1 MFGFVTSR
9 ILLALLL
16 AAEVAHI
23 GDDLLDAVD
32 PLFCLPAAGRHQV
45 EVFLAALEDDGEA
58 LLFDPGV
65 SVFIEPLG
73 LAAIAHRVNV
83 INGDCSEGG
92 RARSET
98 LKVDLQVSGLK
109 TFVCSQKEV

>member
-1 MFGFVTSR
+1 MSR

-23 GDDLLDAVD
+23 GDDLLNAVD

-58 LLFDPGV
+58 LLFNPGV
-65 SVFIEPLG
+65 GVFIEPLG
-73 LAAIAHRVNV
+73 LAALAH
-83 INGDCSEGG
+83 
-92 RARSET
+92 
-98 LKVDLQVSGLK
+98 
-109 TFVCSQKEV
+109 